1 MKVQYVEH
9 NNWDYEMTMNTSDIY
24 KNSRRSVCIDESIK
38 NISKIFDIDYNELHN
53 ILEERIN
60 NALYNINW
68 KNE

>member
-1 MKVQYVEH
+1 
-9 NNWDYEMTMNTSDIY
+9 MTMNTSDIY

-60 NALYNINW
+60 NALYNIN
-68 KNE
+68 

>member
-1 MKVQYVEH
+1 MKVQYIEH
-9 NNWDYEMTMNTSDIY
+9 NNGDYEMTMNTSNIY

-38 NISKIFDIDYNELHN
+38 NISRIFDVDYNELHK
-53 ILEERIN
+53 ILEVWLN

>member
-38 NISKIFDIDYNELHN
+38 NISRIFDVDYNELHK
-53 ILEERIN
+53 ILEEWLN